1 MQMIGNLGQT
11 IQFYVF
17 KTADFAKEYRNNP
30 DFFQKAAQIILASF
44 RIKMENQS
52 LSPSLQR
59 LVKVIDTANM
69 HDLLGVIKDPYEL
82 IKTGYHSLSTLE
94 IINKVNWLMVD
105 MGCVTS
111 FLRDWDLLN
120 TAKIAASI
128 GKYRG
133 LNWVSTCHLDTC
145 VIGLVCLGYKLNAMK
160 AQSDLRRVDSFRL
173 TSDEKSQL
181 KKALEWDWIVNMQE
195 SALHVVILLNRAGF
209 ITTGNTN
216 INLITI
222 AVKSLGILALF
233 MRPKINVS
241 EYLTRG
247 QS

>member
-1 MQMIGNLGQT
+1 MQMIGNLGQI
-11 IQFYVF
+11 IQFCAF
-17 KTADFAKEYRNNP
+17 KTADFTKECRNNP
-30 DFFQKAAQIILASF
+30 DFFQKAAQIISASF
-44 RIKMENQS
+44 RIKMGDQS

-69 HDLLGVIKDPYEL
+69 HDLLGVIKDPYDL
-82 IKTGYHSLSTLE
+82 IITNYRSLSLLE

-105 MGCVTS
+105 VGCVTS
-111 FLRDWDLLN
+111 FFRDWDFLN

-133 LNWVSTCHLDTC
+133 CGWVSACHLDTC
-145 VIGLVCLGYKLNAMK
+145 VIGFVCSGYMLNAVK
-160 AQSDLRRVDSFRL
+160 AKSDLRRVDSSRL
-173 TSDEKSQL
+173 TLEQKSQL
-181 KKALEWDWIVNMQE
+181 KKALKWDWIVNMQE
-195 SALHVVILLNRAGF
+195 SALNVLILLNRLGV
-209 ITTGNTN
+209 ITTGNTH

-233 MRPKINVS
+233 MRPKINV
-241 EYLTRG
+241 LTRG